1 MAPAVIQSLTQ
12 PWSSLSLGWCLRSR
26 SLSNYSCY
34 QQIYVIQLCTSL
46 YYKIHIS
53 SIAMSVCTTVVVM
66 QCLVPIN
73 IFLRLS

>member
-1 MAPAVIQSLTQ
+1 MAPAVIQFLTQ

-26 SLSNYSCY
+26 SVSCY
-34 QQIYVIQLCTSL
+34 QQMYVIQLCTSL

-73 IFLRLS
+73 IFLRLL